1 MVVNANM
8 SPVLYDETVN
18 VLKFSAIAK
27 LIVLEAPIK
36 KSKPPIKK
44 SRFSIM
50 VSRPN
55 PHGTICW
62 DAPPQGGCCI
72 SYMQVVVNLI

>member
-1 MVVNANM
+1 MIVNANM

-27 LIVLEAPIK
+27 QIIFQAPIK
-36 KSKPPIKK
+36 KPKAVKK

-62 DAPPQGGCCI
+62 DEAPEGLF
-72 SYMQVVVNLI
+72 VT